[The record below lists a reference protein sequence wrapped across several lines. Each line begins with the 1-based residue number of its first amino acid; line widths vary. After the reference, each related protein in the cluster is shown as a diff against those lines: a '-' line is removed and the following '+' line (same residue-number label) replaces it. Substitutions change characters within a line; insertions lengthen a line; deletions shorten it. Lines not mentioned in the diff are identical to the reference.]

1 MKTLL
6 LLASCLISFQFI
18 GAQNDATISAYD
30 DEDIEFLFNSV
41 GLEVFKF
48 PFTSESNESLN
59 IIIQEYKNG
68 KKVQEIDLYQQFL
81 PMFKVLNQPAK
92 DFFKPLDGTNPSWVK
107 FYIDTN
113 KNELV
118 STVRTGKI
126 EKKYTFD
133 ISGLKFSQSRSFD
146 YVKTEIDERMP
157 LFTFYGINDGK
168 LLVFPGN
175 AKVKDVLPLYS
186 HVIVFYAEPFMI
198 F

>member
-1 MKTLL
+1 MKTFL
-6 LLASCLISFQFI
+6 LLALCLFSF
-18 GAQNDATISAYD
+18 NMISAQDESNNKSYD

-59 IIIQEYKNG
+59 IIIEEYKNG
-68 KKVQEIDLYQQFL
+68 KRVQEIDLYQKFL
-81 PMFKVLNQPAK
+81 PMFKVLNQSAK
-92 DFFKPLDGTNPSWVK
+92 DFFKPLDESKSSWVK
-107 FYIDTN
+107 FYVDTSGDQ
-113 KNELV
+113 LV
-118 STVRTGKI
+118 ATIRTGKI
-126 EKKYTFD
+126 EKKFAFN
-133 ISGLKFSQSRSFD
+133 IAGLKFTQSRSFD

-157 LFTFYGINDGK
+157 LFTFYGISDGK

-175 AKVKDVLPLYS
+175 AKVKDVIPLYN